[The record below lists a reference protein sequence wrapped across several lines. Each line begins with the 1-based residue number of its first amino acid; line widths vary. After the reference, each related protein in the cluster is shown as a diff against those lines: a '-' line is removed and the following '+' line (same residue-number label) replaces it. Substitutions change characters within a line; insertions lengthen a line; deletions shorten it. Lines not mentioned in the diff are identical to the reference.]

1 MQLAIREMGHT
12 MSRHEQFFSSQPR
25 EIHILSAHEANE
37 LLARADLIDN
47 YRHRCSTCAVNRKA
61 REGQDYT
68 GRQPTSQAIDFQR
81 AINTFPDWLQN
92 YLPPILYIAFLAP
105 SADGGMPHT
114 RPSNIICLPQYFNI
128 NDNGALETFMHECI
142 HIHQRTFRGM
152 WDRLYYEVFG
162 MEPYN
167 GSLPDTLELKRRLNP
182 DTIECALYMW
192 KKRWISVPI
201 YLRPEQPQLGQIRIA
216 YYNVKSGA
224 WQSFIP
230 TEMDEFTNLSI
241 SQAEHPAELTAYW
254 LSSSAGDGHP
264 LKTILQNRLE
274 ELSNDEF
281 N

>member
-1 MQLAIREMGHT
+1 MGHT
-12 MSRHEQFFSSQPR
+12 TSKHERFFSAQPR

-37 LLARADLIDN
+37 MLLRADLVDN
-47 YRHRCSTCAVNRKA
+47 YRHQCSQCSINKKA

-68 GRQPTSQAIDFQR
+68 ARQPSASAIDFQR
-81 AINTFPDWLQN
+81 AINTFPDWLRH

-128 NDNGALETFMHECI
+128 NDPGAIETFMHECV
-142 HIHQRTFRGM
+142 HIHQRTYADM
-152 WDRLYYEVFG
+152 WNRVYYEVFG
-162 MEPYN
+162 MEPYT
-167 GSLPDTLELKRRLNP
+167 GDLPSTLASKQRFNP
-182 DTIECALYMW
+182 DTILEPLYMW
-192 KKRWISVPI
+192 KKRWVAVPV
-201 YLRPEQPQLGQIRIA
+201 YLRVDAPQLGQIRIA

-230 TEMDEFTNLSI
+230 AEMDEYSGLSV

-254 LSSSAGDGHP
+254 LSSAAGDGHP
-264 LKTILQNRLE
+264 LKALLINRLE
-274 ELSNDEF
+274 ELSSDEF

>member
-1 MQLAIREMGHT
+1 MGHV
-12 MSRHEQFFSSQPR
+12 SSKHERFFSSQPR
-25 EIHILSAHEANE
+25 EIHIVSAHEANE
-37 LLARADLIDN
+37 LLLRADLIDN
-47 YRHRCSTCAVNRKA
+47 YRHRCSQCLVNRKA

-68 GRQPTSQAIDFQR
+68 GRSASSPIQSQSIDFQR
-81 AINTFPDWLQN
+81 AINTFPDWLRN

-128 NDNGALETFMHECI
+128 NDPGALETFMHECI
-142 HIHQRTFRGM
+142 HIHQRTFRDI
-152 WDRLYYEVFG
+152 WYRLYYEVFG
-162 MEPYN
+162 MEPYTDR
-167 GSLPDTLELKRRLNP
+167 LPDALMTRQRLNP
-182 DTIECALYMW
+182 DTILEPFYMW
-192 KKRWISVPI
+192 KKRWVSVPI
-201 YLRPEQPQLGQIRIA
+201 YLRTDTPQLGEIRIA

-230 TEMDEFTNLSI
+230 PEMNDFTDLSV

-264 LKTILQNRLE
+264 LKIMLQNRLE